1 MEKII
6 GIQAEFDRLF
16 PSEDSCIAYLN
27 RLRWPDGFVCPR
39 CGWRE
44 AWQIQPFKYKCKRPG
59 CAYQVT
65 PTAGTIFHRSHI
77 PLRQWF
83 LGAWYTAIFGPKA
96 FTIEQLQELVGLGS
110 IHTAL
115 RMRHAL
121 GAYVPVRIKPLV
133 MTDANCLPLQGSVE
147 ISGCVL
153 RYQGEKAYIIFAQD
167 GGSGKARFYAQIKT
181 SFNVM
186 RLVDFVKE
194 NISPGSELSIDS
206 DKFRPIDS
214 INHHLARSYSV
225 QYGSELRNLPASN
238 TAKRLE
244 KEWVRNCNSAK
255 KYPLEEFLANYPN
268 RQPDPNGYYYNFML
282 FMVQL
287 VN

>member
-83 LGAWYTAIFGPKA
+83 LAAWYTAILGPKA

-115 RMRHAL
+115 RLRHAL
-121 GAYVPVRIKPLV
+121 GSYVPARIKPLV
-133 MTDANCLPLQGSVE
+133 ITDESCLPLQGKIE
-147 ISGCVL
+147 ISGCIL
-153 RYQGEKAYIIFAQD
+153 RHQDAAVHVIIAQDNGLEKAHFL
-167 GGSGKARFYAQIKT
+167 AQIKT
-181 SFNVM
+181 SFNAM
-186 RLVDFVKE
+186 RLIDFVKE
-194 NISPGSELSIDS
+194 HISPGSELFIDCWI
-206 DKFRPIDS
+206 FRQTDS
-214 INHHLARSYSV
+214 INHHLARKYTPQCISLSSNCPVSV
-225 QYGSELRNLPASN
+225 TVTQ
-238 TAKRLE
+238 LE
-244 KEWVRNCNSAK
+244 KEWKRNCNSAK
-255 KYPLEEFLANYPN
+255 KYPLEEFLTNYPN
-268 RQPDPNGYYYNFML
+268 RQSDPNGYWFNFVR
-282 FMVQL
+282 FMKQII
-287 VN
+287 